1 MRLSIARSG
10 FKSLCG
16 YHIFPCRLT
25 GKSLGFDPKEF
36 LFEPRHGNHYGYVAQ
51 LVEHQVEAL
60 SVIGSKPIL
69 HTNMVNVV

>member
-1 MRLSIARSG
+1 MVQVHSLSPNGVVFQSALDLVLKTSG
-10 FKSLCG
+10 AVKGLEVGTSP
-16 YHIFPCRLT
+16 HRQNVKI
-25 GKSLGFDPKEF
+25 
-36 LFEPRHGNHYGYVAQ
+36 AQ